1 MITDPEPTP
10 CNGSYQCPEGFE
22 CREEADLDKIRA
34 YRNAQAAAA
43 AITDLETGDTT
54 EFHGKISTVISYPGP
69 NYGIT
74 NFDNIGLAML
84 TVFQCVTTEGWTQVM
99 YWCAL

>member
-1 MITDPEPTP
+1 MTLT
-10 CNGSYQCPEGFE
+10 N
-22 CREEADLDKIRA
+22 A
-34 YRNAQAAAA
+34 YRKEQAEKEAR
-43 AITDLETGDTT
+43 TDLETGSGTAQLTGGGARGIND
-54 EFHGKISTVISYPGP
+54 KPYPGP

-99 YWCAL
+99 YW